1 MMGYWSDVSARLS
14 EPSKALKAANP
25 GPWAGFAELHKEA
38 MKDGELSAA
47 LKEVIALV
55 ISTVDEC
62 EGCIAAHA
70 RGAARKGATKEQV
83 AEALGV
89 VMLMRGGPATIYGPK
104 AYEAFLEFKEPQ
116 A

>member
-1 MMGYWSDVSARLS
+1 MGYWRDVNMRLS
-14 EPSKALKAANP
+14 EPTKSLKETNP
-25 GPWAGFAELHKEA
+25 GPWQGFAALHKEA

-70 RGAARKGATKEQV
+70 RGAARLGATKEQV

-104 AYEAFLEFKEPQ
+104 AWEAFLEFKEGQ
-116 A
+116 V